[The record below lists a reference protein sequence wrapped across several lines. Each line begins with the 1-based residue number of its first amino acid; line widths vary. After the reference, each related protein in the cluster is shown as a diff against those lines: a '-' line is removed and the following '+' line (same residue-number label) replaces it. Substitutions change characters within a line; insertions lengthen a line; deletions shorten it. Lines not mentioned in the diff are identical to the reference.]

1 MLPVDFVCSSK
12 YGEEPGEASCVSNL
26 LLQCFI
32 LCIFVDFLIFLHVGY
47 GNFGSK
53 IHIQTCTKSMMLLAD
68 WQDGEIKS
76 ATVETGIPEG
86 DTEDSP
92 VSVFQQKSQQPQQC
106 FSPPKKKTIF
116 FFLVNMTFTHKHL
129 KCCLPPVFS
138 IHFVLDRLDTWGTF
152 FWQTKITTHP
162 AVSVVSIVSP
172 LCVCQVLWVDTS
184 DLLDDFWNAKMR

>member
-32 LCIFVDFLIFLHVGY
+32 LCIFVDFRIFLHVGY

-106 FSPPKKKTIF
+106 FSPPKKNPSF
-116 FFLVNMTFTHKHL
+116 FFGKYDFYPQTLEMLFAPCFFNTFRFGSVGYLGHFFLANKNHNTPSCF
-129 KCCLPPVFS
+129 CCFNRFTPLRLPGFMGRY
-138 IHFVLDRLDTWGTF
+138 LR
-152 FWQTKITTHP
+152 
-162 AVSVVSIVSP
+162 SVG
-172 LCVCQVLWVDTS
+172 
-184 DLLDDFWNAKMR
+184 